1 MNVSRGGVMIFTL
14 TDARGVDHQ
23 IAPVLDADGAR
34 RVYYDGDSFGVP
46 EARRLAQALLD
57 AAAAIDPNPAD

>member
-1 MNVSRGGVMIFTL
+1 MIFTL
-14 TDARGVDHQ
+14 TDAHGIDHQ

-34 RVYYDGDSFGVP
+34 RVYYDGDSYSVR

-57 AAAAIDPNPAD
+57 AAAAIDPSPGD